1 MEKYF
6 ILSFWE
12 KFLFEWVGSNF
23 PDALLFQEGFVGTR
37 KAADDEVPSYKP
49 HPSRTKD
56 RVPGRYHYMLSK
68 ENWRMH
74 MNKQKGILL
83 IATRFIDEEEKVI
96 FLKEDFAVYS
106 FF

>member
-1 MEKYF
+1 MEKHF

-12 KFLFEWVGSNF
+12 KFLFEWLGSNF

-83 IATRFIDEEEKVI
+83 IALDLLMKRKR
-96 FLKEDFAVYS
+96 L